1 MRGPEGDGE
10 TIGAGRGCQDDRLRS
25 TRRLGA
31 GAASASSASRV
42 AFCGWT
48 VLFSGLAD
56 SHSLQGEAGA
66 LWGPA
71 GRWTEGAVC
80 QRGGWARA
88 TLGARFRRHALRE
101 GGGGGRRHGRDGT
114 GTAENRPPELLT
126 LTCGLTSRL
135 SDADARPGWAHS
147 HPRHPLPLAP
157 SSPSPGPGRPLLC
170 LLSLSGCRSGLPLS
184 LGFLVYKVLCAKR
197 LARCLEQSKRSVPA
211 TNSVRSFLH

>member
-1 MRGPEGDGE
+1 MTGS
-10 TIGAGRGCQDDRLRS
+10 GAHVGWEQG
-25 TRRLGA
+25 RRLAPLLRAWPSAA
-31 GAASASSASRV
+31 GPSSCSPVWPTPTRSRV
-42 AFCGWT
+42 RP
-48 VLFSGLAD
+48 VLSGAP
-56 SHSLQGEAGA
+56 QGGGPKERSVREEGGLVR
-66 LWGPA
+66 LWGP
-71 GRWTEGAVC
+71 GS
-80 QRGGWARA
+80 GGM
-88 TLGARFRRHALRE
+88 LY
-101 GGGGGRRHGRDGT
+101 GGGRGRRHGRDGA

-170 LLSLSGCRSGLPLS
+170 LLSLSGCRSVLLLS

>member
-1 MRGPEGDGE
+1 MTGSGAHVGWEQGRRLAPLLRAWPSAAGPSCSPVWPTPTRSRVRPVLSGAPQGDG
-10 TIGAGRGCQDDRLRS
+10 
-25 TRRLGA
+25 
-31 GAASASSASRV
+31 
-42 AFCGWT
+42 
-48 VLFSGLAD
+48 
-56 SHSLQGEAGA
+56 
-66 LWGPA
+66 PK
-71 GRWTEGAVC
+71 GAVC
-80 QRGGWARA
+80 QRGRWARA
-88 TLGARFRRHALRE
+88 TLGARFRRHALR
-101 GGGGGRRHGRDGT
+101 GGGGRRHGRDGT

-135 SDADARPGWAHS
+135 SDADTRPGWAHS

-170 LLSLSGCRSGLPLS
+170 LLSLSGCRSVLPLS